1 MGVGRELLIN
11 AAVLAL
17 HLIRNLTVVKTAVRP
32 QTRSMKFNTALSVAG
47 AILLNIAGSLCQL
60 DVCGRAPLNNKIVGG
75 VDAKAGAWPWQVS
88 IQTPSF
94 GHFCGGSLINK
105 DWVLSAAHCFTDVI
119 ASNIVMYFG
128 RHSQLGLNPN
138 ETYRTASRI
147 IVHPKYNLI
156 KFDSDIALV
165 QLSSSVTFSD
175 YIRPVC
181 LAAAGSVFGGGT
193 ESWITGWGLLKS
205 EGEPANILQEVQV
218 PVVSDNDCY
227 NAFAALTTITSNM
240 ICAGLINV
248 GGKHSCQGDSGGPV
262 VSRNSSLWIQSGIVS
277 FGASP
282 CDNPKYP
289 SVFAR
294 VSQFQDWITS
304 NIGSNPPGFVEYHN
318 NGFRSSLNLLLFSPP
333 KSLTFKVTIL

>member
-1 MGVGRELLIN
+1 MIVTVYYFFTIVNILKIIF
-11 AAVLAL
+11 AVHAECLFCVCEAL
-17 HLIRNLTVVKTAVRP
+17 YEGKLP
-32 QTRSMKFNTALSVAG
+32 SCFLS
-47 AILLNIAGSLCQL
+47 S
-60 DVCGRAPLNNKIVGG
+60 VCGRAPLNNKIVGG

-105 DWVLSAAHCFTDVI
+105 DWVLSAAHCFTEYVE
-119 ASNIVMYFG
+119 S
-128 RHSQLGLNPN
+128 LNK
-138 ETYRTASRI
+138 TYRTASRI

-240 ICAGLINV
+240 ICAGLINPV
-248 GGKHSCQGDSGGPV
+248 RGCDFTNQHDRGDSGGPV

-318 NGFRSSLNLLLFSPP
+318 NGFRSSLNLLLFST
-333 KSLTFKVTIL
+333 SLTFSVIPFTFSLYLSS